1 MKDLDDKVFIEL
13 MDDRVT
19 LFHIMTL
26 VKKYSNDSE
35 LGGEV
40 RTLIDRRYEK

>member
-19 LFHIMTL
+19 LFQIMYF
-26 VKKYSNDSE
+26 VKKYSNDSR

-40 RTLIDRRYEK
+40 RELIDRKKQ